1 MNHDFT
7 HDELNLLCVNLAAT
21 REGAI
26 LNLDVELLY
35 VEDRKMSAL
44 CYSAI
49 EKLEE
54 MSDEDYTKMLER
66 SWVFRTVGYGHDAS
80 VWNDII
86 SVLKNVGY
94 DGCISIEHEDGLMS
108 PKEGLEKAVSFLKNV
123 LIYENAGEMWWV

>member
-49 EKLEE
+49 EKLEA
-54 MSDEDYTKMLER
+54 MADEEYTELLDNLFPDFDSTE
-66 SWVFRTVGYGHDAS
+66 A
-80 VWNDII
+80 
-86 SVLKNVGY
+86 
-94 DGCISIEHEDGLMS
+94 
-108 PKEGLEKAVSFLKNV
+108 
-123 LIYENAGEMWWV
+123 

>member
-35 VEDRKMSAL
+35 VEDRKMSVL

-54 MSDEDYTKMLER
+54 MSDEDYTKMLETL
-66 SWVFRTVGYGHDAS
+66 FPDF
-80 VWNDII
+80 DPM
-86 SVLKNVGY
+86 
-94 DGCISIEHEDGLMS
+94 ED
-108 PKEGLEKAVSFLKNV
+108 
-123 LIYENAGEMWWV
+123 